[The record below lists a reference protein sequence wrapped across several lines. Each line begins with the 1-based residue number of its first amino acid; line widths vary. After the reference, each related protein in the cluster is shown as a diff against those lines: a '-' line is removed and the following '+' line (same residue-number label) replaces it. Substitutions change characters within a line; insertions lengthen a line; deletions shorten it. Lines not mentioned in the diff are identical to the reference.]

1 MESDCTAG
9 QPETVKCTVL
19 YNGFMTMI
27 AERLSAMRA
36 LMRRENLSAFI
47 IPTADPHLSEYLPAH
62 WQAREYFSGF
72 TGSAGDL
79 AVFADGA
86 ELWTDFRYWT
96 QAEAEL
102 AGSGIVLRKQQNGA
116 DCIAAL
122 AQGQP
127 ENAHIGI
134 APDMLSLTQMR
145 RIQAAFA
152 PRGLVLRHGCDLA
165 AEAWGSARP
174 LLPDAPVYPQQAAFV
189 SQRAAEK
196 LARVREVMR
205 ENGADWHL
213 VSALDDIAWLT
224 NLRGADIE
232 YNPVFL
238 SHLLIGMDEA
248 VLFVQPEKIGAA
260 VQAALSAA
268 GIRVAPY
275 QDAAAALANLS
286 GCLMLDA
293 AKVAVST
300 LARLPENVKTVECA
314 NPSARFKAEKTPA
327 EIAHIRE
334 TMRQDGIALCGFFA
348 ELEQRLARGEELDEY
363 AVGPM
368 LLAHR
373 RRRPH
378 FVSESFGTI
387 AGFNASGAMPHYSA
401 PVSGSLKIAGD
412 GLLLIDSGG
421 QYHGGTTDIT
431 RVVPVGQPSDA
442 QKRDFTRVLKA
453 HIALARA
460 VFPEGILS
468 PMIDA
473 VCRMPLWQ
481 AQCDYGHG
489 TGHGVGYF
497 LNVHEG
503 PQRISYHA
511 PSRPEYALRA
521 GMLTSNEPGLYRPG
535 RWGIRIE
542 NLTVAQPVA
551 APAETEF
558 GTYLCFETV
567 TLCPIDTRL
576 VLPELLDEAERAW
589 LNAYHA
595 EVRAKL
601 LEDTDGA
608 AREWLLARTQ
618 AV

>member
-1 MESDCTAG
+1 
-9 QPETVKCTVL
+9 
-19 YNGFMTMI
+19 MI
-27 AERLSAMRA
+27 AERLSALRA

-134 APDMLSLTQMR
+134 APDMLSLAQMR

-174 LLPDAPVYPQQAAFV
+174 PLPDAPVYPQQAAFV
-189 SQRAAEK
+189 SQSAAEK

-238 SHLLIGMDEA
+238 SHLLIGTDEA

-275 QDAAAALANLS
+275 QDAAAALANL
-286 GCLMLDA
+286 
-293 AKVAVST
+293 
-300 LARLPENVKTVECA
+300 
-314 NPSARFKAEKTPA
+314 
-327 EIAHIRE
+327 
-334 TMRQDGIALCGFFA
+334 
-348 ELEQRLARGEELDEY
+348 
-363 AVGPM
+363 
-368 LLAHR
+368 
-373 RRRPH
+373 
-378 FVSESFGTI
+378 
-387 AGFNASGAMPHYSA
+387 
-401 PVSGSLKIAGD
+401 
-412 GLLLIDSGG
+412 
-421 QYHGGTTDIT
+421 
-431 RVVPVGQPSDA
+431 
-442 QKRDFTRVLKA
+442 
-453 HIALARA
+453 
-460 VFPEGILS
+460 
-468 PMIDA
+468 
-473 VCRMPLWQ
+473 
-481 AQCDYGHG
+481 
-489 TGHGVGYF
+489 
-497 LNVHEG
+497 
-503 PQRISYHA
+503 
-511 PSRPEYALRA
+511 
-521 GMLTSNEPGLYRPG
+521 
-535 RWGIRIE
+535 
-542 NLTVAQPVA
+542 
-551 APAETEF
+551 
-558 GTYLCFETV
+558 
-567 TLCPIDTRL
+567 
-576 VLPELLDEAERAW
+576 
-589 LNAYHA
+589 
-595 EVRAKL
+595 
-601 LEDTDGA
+601 
-608 AREWLLARTQ
+608 
-618 AV
+618 